1 MATLDQ
7 YKDNKYWCLM
17 KYLKYFC
24 IDMNSGAQGA
34 PHPEVMLA
42 EKT

>member
-1 MATLDQ
+1 
-7 YKDNKYWCLM
+7 M
-17 KYLKYFC
+17 KYLKYFWN
-24 IDMNSGAQGA
+24 DKNSSAQGA